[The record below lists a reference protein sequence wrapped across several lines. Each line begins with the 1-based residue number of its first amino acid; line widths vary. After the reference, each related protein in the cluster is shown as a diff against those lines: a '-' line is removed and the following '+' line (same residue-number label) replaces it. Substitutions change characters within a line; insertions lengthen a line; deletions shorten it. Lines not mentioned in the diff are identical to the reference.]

1 MCILRSLWVIQLFS
15 ICCFSCVLSFSFYFF
30 PYPRYFIS
38 LFTFSIFLYL
48 NYLPTN
54 SLYPLTYISVF
65 SVYQSSPYFAFSLS
79 SKSLPAESFF
89 HSISHRS
96 KGDSK
101 TQNDNKR
108 KKLLFVCP
116 HRTIIWQIATPRK
129 KKSGMADHAGATVGT
144 TATRWP
150 QLILSFLAISTI
162 KICPIA

>member
-89 HSISHRS
+89 PFHFSPF
-96 KGDSK
+96 
-101 TQNDNKR
+101 KR
-108 KKLLFVCP
+108 WLKNP
-116 HRTIIWQIATPRK
+116 ERQQK
-129 KKSGMADHAGATVGT
+129 KKAFICLSTPNDHLTNCDAEEKKIRHGRPSRGHRRDHCDQMAT
-144 TATRWP
+144 THFV
-150 QLILSFLAISTI
+150 IFGHFDD
-162 KICPIA
+162 

>member
-129 KKSGMADHAGATVGT
+129 KNPAWPTMPGPPSGPLRPDGHNSFCHF
-144 TATRWP
+144 WP
-150 QLILSFLAISTI
+150 FRRLKFAQ
-162 KICPIA
+162 